1 MVMPCSRSARRPSV
15 SSARFDV
22 VAAGAG
28 ALDGL
33 VLVLE
38 HGLAVVQ
45 QPADEGALAV
55 VHRAGGGD
63 AQDVLAGGGD
73 LRGLGRGGR
82 LQVDGVLDGAV
93 HQKYPSFFRSSMAAS
108 LTLSSPR
115 VAPRSVMRVT
125 AISAMTS
132 STVVACERTA
142 AVRFASPT
150 VR

>member
-1 MVMPCSRSARRPSV
+1 H
-15 SSARFDV
+15 V
-22 VAAGAG
+22 VAADAG
-28 ALDGL
+28 PLDRL

-38 HGLAVVQ
+38 HGLAVVE
-45 QPADEGALAV
+45 QPADERALAV

-63 AQDVLAGGGD
+63 PQDVLAGGGD
-73 LRGLGRGGR
+73 LGGLAGGGR
-82 LQVDGVLDGAV
+82 VQVDGLGAGLGGRGRFLDGR

-115 VAPRSVMRVT
+115 VAPRSVIRVT

-142 AVRFASPT
+142 AVRLASPT